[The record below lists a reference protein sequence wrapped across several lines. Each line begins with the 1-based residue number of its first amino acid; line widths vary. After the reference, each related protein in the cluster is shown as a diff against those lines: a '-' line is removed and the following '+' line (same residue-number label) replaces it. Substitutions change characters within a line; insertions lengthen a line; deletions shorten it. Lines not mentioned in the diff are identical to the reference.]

1 MSRITAEQR
10 REIARERALRMQ
22 MNNKLENYLVEED
35 TQPVQPQQQEASFW
49 QRSGETVA
57 DFLGSIAKGLGK
69 GVEGIIDAGAGIVGG
84 IGGLFDK
91 DFQDNTRK
99 FIETDYTQEL
109 YGKHIDEGTKNSYLN
124 DNKVGEIIEGV
135 GQGVGQMLP
144 AVLVTMATGGGG
156 AASLATMGVSAA
168 GTATEEAFKDGADY
182 YKGLGYGAVSGVVE
196 AATEKLTGGLTSNL
210 FGKGLLDGASKSVA
224 KEVGEQGI
232 KRVLK
237 GAAEEGFEE
246 MVSEAVQPVTKAIY
260 KGKDAFTD
268 YNFGE
273 HLKDIAEAGIIG
285 AGTSLA
291 YGGTVSP
298 VLSKLGKGAVGSEAD
313 IVSSLE
319 SNAEIDNKLA
329 KLEYDN
335 RLTEADERV
344 ALKNTRTNYENI
356 SNKLQKMG
364 EKRRAK
370 VIEKYGLG
378 QYFNTDGSISENLSQ
393 SLEGRRLSVETNT
406 EQNSP
411 LASLSRASYST
422 HLRGQE
428 SKIQESLSKASN
440 QTGTSVTLYQGG
452 FEGQSNKN
460 FSSFKK
466 ALNAFSTKS
475 GERLSFVVVNPNEKV
490 NAFIDDNVVYIG
502 ADKISNNQWMTDVV
516 HEGMHFN
523 ESSTEYKTLIDYLSK
538 SDVRVAQANAQ
549 LLNRGYNT
557 SDVNVYGSEMNA
569 ILAENVLGNE
579 HFINKVVYEELS
591 LGEKILAKIQNFK
604 YMLETI
610 KQQGSRA
617 YRELVQAEK
626 LYLKAIE
633 NYHKG
638 VTHTWN
644 REESN
649 ENVTPSNQG
658 VETNGEVR
666 YNKKSYYS
674 QFNTLALSWA
684 SRAQAGELKGFYDT
698 RTYKIVEATGDDD
711 VYVVI
716 KTIPSSNEALI
727 EYYEEHINDNNQSI
741 NRNAEDIC
749 RIIDKFANIQGQH
762 DSNSSNATR
771 GQANEGVRSLGEW
784 ELASNGERAS
794 TQSSGDKREVKTSL
808 KDSQGRTLTK
818 AQAKYIPYSKIG
830 EENVRFV
837 QRELY
842 KLYQGHDNCVADGIA
857 IENGNIVYIVDS
869 GKENGEI
876 NFAFRK
882 KLSFSN
888 EELRKEY
895 IRRTNNDS
903 VSKGYISDGLSSKFR
918 LGYDN
923 DRGSSRGSE
932 LREELSTNQEKSTNN
947 QEGVL
952 GEDGDRGVH
961 PLKKKPQYSLK
972 DSQGRTLTEA
982 QAKYF
987 ADSKVR
993 DEQGNLQAVY
1003 HATNANFNIV
1013 DFKKNAQGLFWFA
1026 SNKDALL
1033 SGQVSTPGVKNRT
1046 SIKVME
1052 LYANIVNPASWD
1064 EYDRYGIQQLKEK
1077 GYDGAILDNG
1087 DGTFIGFVFNSSNQ
1101 IKLTTNENPT
1111 NNRDI
1116 RYSLN
1121 DSQGRALTQEQQA
1134 FYRNSKAVDKDGN
1147 LQVVY
1152 HGTEGEFFTF
1162 DKALRGS
1169 ITGTK
1174 DAKLGFFFTSSK
1186 EVAREYAIT
1195 AQEMKYY
1202 NYVYNVAQGDKDIIN
1217 LLMLKDG
1224 YKQLPQ
1230 TEMVKK
1236 VGELVEKA
1244 ESGETDIKELYLN
1257 LENPLEKDWKG
1268 KAYKKVAMF
1277 KVVTEAIQG
1286 NYDGVIIRNI
1296 EDSVDQSGIYSDVFV
1311 AFEPNQIKLTTNKK
1325 PTNNEDIRYSYRPTN
1340 SLIDNYT
1347 EKQYNDFGWARV
1359 NEVLTANENSD
1370 FKKKYREIK
1379 AGRQKEIHKTSRGEI
1394 MVAVNDMAG
1403 DHFGVNNV
1411 IVFAKGSYD
1420 NYKILRVIRIN
1431 LESETDI
1438 EIVREE
1444 IYRNE
1449 NKPWTRQSNFYENLF
1464 GEELV
1469 GEYLPNSFGTYK
1481 ELKAQR
1487 WERIWGQES
1496 QGVDG
1501 TNQILQ
1507 DGRGNTRKVKFSLK
1521 SNAGLSEG
1529 EFRKIIANLKF
1540 EKKYSLN
1547 DAKDI
1552 VRHLVKQIAHDNYY
1566 AEFKANELDEL
1577 SHFLWKGLNSQPEGY
1592 RSVSEKVADFLIEHA
1607 TVRDIY
1613 TDSLDMLKDDAQ
1625 RTIDVIK
1632 PYLHSLD
1639 LRSLKEEI
1647 AHNGSE
1653 HLYLRWSAG
1662 KDNKG
1667 IRVDEL
1673 PALFENAGIY
1683 IDEYNPADILLRVD
1697 ELYNEANQTI
1707 SQREP
1712 TYKLSELLDADGLK
1726 KLKQSLMR
1734 ETLFGFEFYG
1744 EETDFVKLKKKQ
1756 EATVSKLKENLK
1768 EAIYASK
1775 IKGRISYIAKK
1786 ITDKKLETFHNATQ
1800 ASDDTFKKSVGI
1812 LSRLDYRGTFNE
1824 SARNA
1829 IQSLSKWYVKE
1840 NPLLT
1845 NAQDSEASIFDQTI
1859 ADAINFVV
1867 SGNGKLTLDE
1877 LKALEIIVRYFN
1889 GFLDTYNK
1897 TILNG
1902 RWVDV
1907 YKSAEQYYQ
1916 VAERNGALRTGKPN
1930 RLTNIGRKYSE
1941 SFSDPAHNARAA
1953 DMYDEN
1959 GFNTAMFNEFR
1970 QGEKNAAIEE
1980 MHILAELEEFYKK
1993 NKKWSK
1999 EAANRKITYLGKEL
2013 PLLEALS
2020 LYMSLN
2026 REQAIDGLIEN
2037 GFVYKVDEKGHEHRY
2052 KVNGVTEVSEGK
2064 VAQAQELRDSIKKQL
2079 NIQDVQFLDIAWK
2092 IFNEKCKKLK
2102 YDTDMRLYFY
2112 SNVVEGDYFPIKRD
2126 GIAYSVEQN
2135 FMEEMSLSSLSFNKD
2150 TIKGAKGRL
2159 FIEPITEVINRHVK
2173 GVCQYAHLKTAID
2186 SYNKIYSMDI
2196 GGNKNKPKNLRSILP
2211 NQRNGMDEYFKKL
2224 ITDIKGIKIVG
2235 ETAFNK
2241 AIGGIRGGFVKFQL
2255 GLNLKV
2261 LVTQLSSFG
2270 ASVSIINPVN
2280 IIKGFNVKTSDL
2292 DKYCPLAE
2300 LRNNENT
2307 IVRAQG
2313 VIDKI
2318 GDFGSLLM
2326 KPIGM
2331 VDRFVVQRLYAACQY
2346 EIASKKNGAKVG
2358 TEENKIEAGKLLET
2372 VIFETQQNSMATERS
2387 QAMRSHSEIMKA
2399 LTMFSSD
2406 AMKVVGRVLDGFG
2419 EISALKAR
2427 IRIAEGS
2434 EKASFESKLKVAQKK
2449 TIRSIAA
2456 LVSTSVFMAC
2466 VAQAFKSLYK
2476 KDEDEKVLESMAF
2489 DAIGNMLGGLPIIK
2503 DIYAYLMDGYDINNY
2518 AYNSLNS
2525 LLESASDIID
2535 TASNVISG
2543 KATTQQIA
2551 SGTRS
2556 MVYAVG
2562 QLLGLPV
2569 RNLYNTVY
2577 GLINRFDSATA
2588 YKIDNVFYNKS
2599 YSSDL
2604 NKALEEGNERLVA
2617 TISGI
2622 MLNENIGDIADE
2634 ASRNEL
2640 NRLVL
2645 GGYNVIPSAIKDNVS
2660 INGEETALTNKQKK
2674 EFNKVYSIAHEALA
2688 SLIKQPLYDNASD
2701 ETKAKAI
2708 KFIYDTYY
2716 DVALQDALG
2725 VDVDN
2730 KNVLFAEAI
2739 DIEKLALII
2748 ATARSL
2754 TADRD
2759 KKGNSITGS
2768 KKAKVQQYINS
2779 LRLTAAQKYMIMG
2792 YLGYTNKNGD
2802 TKVKAYIN
2810 KLALSKSEKE
2820 ELYKY
2825 SGYAA

>member
-10 REIARERALRMQ
+10 REIARERALHLK
-22 MNNKLENYLVEED
+22 MNNKLENYRIEE
-35 TQPVQPQQQEASFW
+35 VPQQRQEPQANIW
-49 QRSGETVA
+49 QKGGETVA

-69 GVEGIIDAGAGIVGG
+69 GIEGIVDAGAGIVGG

-91 DFQDNTRK
+91 DFQEDTRA
-99 FIETDYTQEL
+99 FIEKDYTQDL
-109 YGKHIDEGTKNSYLN
+109 YGKHIDEGTQNSYLN
-124 DNKVGEIIEGV
+124 DNKVGEIIEGI
-135 GQGVGQMLP
+135 GSGVGQMLP
-144 AVLVTMATGGGG
+144 AVLVTLVTGGAG
-156 AASLATMGVSAA
+156 APAAVAQGASLATMGVSAA
-168 GTATEEAFKDGADY
+168 GSSTEEAFKDGADY
-182 YKGLGYGAVSGVVE
+182 YKGLGYGAVSGAVE
-196 AATEKLTGGLTSNL
+196 AATEKLTGGLSSNI
-210 FGKGLLDGASKSVA
+210 FGKGLLDGASKSIA
-224 KEVGEQGI
+224 KEVGEQGV

-260 KGKDAFTD
+260 KGKDAFTNYD
-268 YNFGE
+268 FGE

-298 VLSKLGKGAVGSEAD
+298 VLSKLGNGAVGAEAD

-319 SNAEIDNKLA
+319 SNAELENKLA

-335 RLTEADERV
+335 KLTEADEAV
-344 ALKNTRTNYENI
+344 ALKNTRTNFENI
-356 SNKLQKMG
+356 SKKLQKMG
-364 EKRRAK
+364 EEKRAK
-370 VIEKYGLG
+370 VIQKYSLSK
-378 QYFNTDGSISENLSQ
+378 YFNADGSISENLSQ
-393 SLEGRRLSVETNT
+393 SLEDRRLSVETNA

-428 SKIQESLSKASN
+428 GRIQETLTKASE
-440 QTGTSVTLYQGG
+440 QIGTSVSIYQGV

-466 ALNAFSTKS
+466 ALNAFSNKS
-475 GERLSFVVVNPNEKV
+475 GERLSFVVVNPNERV

-538 SDVRVAQANAQ
+538 SGVRVAQANAQ

-569 ILAENVLGNE
+569 ILAENMLGNE
-579 HFINKVVYEELS
+579 HFINKIVYEELS

-617 YRELVQAEK
+617 YRELVRAEK

-633 NYHKG
+633 NYRKG

-649 ENVTPSNQG
+649 ENVTPQNQG
-658 VETNGEVR
+658 VESDGEIR
-666 YNKKSYYS
+666 YS
-674 QFNTLALSWA
+674 F
-684 SRAQAGELKGFYDT
+684 AGENSKTADLTALQKAKALLEDGASSEEIRKTTGWFKGYDGLWRYEISDKDALLLDNDKFETHYTDDGSYFTAKLSDVLEHRKLFEAYPQLKDITLIIQQTEFGTDGVSFPKDNQIVLN
-698 RTYKIVEATGDDD
+698 RTLFQRITKEYTNFLAGKQNRVKEIENTPEYKEYNAFFETDYEDMGITADEWLEREKAAEKKFFNSELG
-711 VYVVI
+711 
-716 KTIPSSNEALI
+716 K
-727 EYYEEHINDNNQSI
+727 EYYNLVW
-741 NRNAEDIC
+741 
-749 RIIDKFANIQGQH
+749 G
-762 DSNSSNATR
+762 
-771 GQANEGVRSLGEW
+771 
-784 ELASNGERAS
+784 
-794 TQSSGDKREVKTSL
+794 KTH
-808 KDSQGRTLTK
+808 T
-818 AQAKYIPYSKIG
+818 
-830 EENVRFV
+830 
-837 QRELY
+837 
-842 KLYQGHDNCVADGIA
+842 
-857 IENGNIVYIVDS
+857 NIVKEELGWSESARAVLLHEIQHHIQYVEDFAAGSSDTFWYKKLLQKYKSDYASAREEFLKLRRTAKGDFRDAIDALDDAINKFDS
-869 GKENGEI
+869 SEIKIAKAYDKASSFTEREDELEVLWNFAEAGRKLNQFYNDGQIKSSRMYELTAGEI
-876 NFAFRK
+876 ESRDVAGRADM
-882 KLSFSN
+882 S
-888 EELRKEY
+888 EVERKETRPD
-895 IRRTNNDS
+895 IDRTKVYFTERDTS
-903 VSKGYISDGLSSKFR
+903 
-918 LGYDN
+918 
-923 DRGSSRGSE
+923 
-932 LREELSTNQEKSTNN
+932 
-947 QEGVL
+947 
-952 GEDGDRGVH
+952 
-961 PLKKKPQYSLK
+961 YSLK
-972 DSQGRTLTEA
+972 DSHGRTLTEQ
-982 QAKYF
+982 QAKFF

-993 DEQGNLQAVY
+993 DEQGNLLVVY
-1003 HATNANFNIV
+1003 HGS
-1013 DFKKNAQGLFWFA
+1013 KNAGFTEFKTDLEGSYFTADRNYAEEYARGKDENVYSVYLNITKPFDTRNRRERRIFEEEFYGQWGNGAPLTERGLLDWT
-1026 SNKDALL
+1026 D
-1033 SGQVSTPGVKNRT
+1033 GGD
-1046 SIKVME
+1046 M
-1052 LYANIVNPASWD
+1052 
-1064 EYDRYGIQQLKEK
+1064 YDFIQEK
-1077 GYDGAILDNG
+1077 GYDYDGIIIDEGSVPNG
-1087 DGTFIGFVFNSSNQ
+1087 RGGLRDRGISYVAFNSNQ

-1111 NNRDI
+1111 SNSDI
-1116 RYSLN
+1116 RYSLKKN
-1121 DSQGRALTQEQQA
+1121 NYSNKR
-1134 FYRNSKAVDKDGN
+1134 K
-1147 LQVVY
+1147 
-1152 HGTEGEFFTF
+1152 
-1162 DKALRGS
+1162 
-1169 ITGTK
+1169 I
-1174 DAKLGFFFTSSK
+1174 
-1186 EVAREYAIT
+1186 VAGMTDVERYEI
-1195 AQEMKYY
+1195 
-1202 NYVYNVAQGDKDIIN
+1202 
-1217 LLMLKDG
+1217 LKDKIIENIPVVSHDAPPFISSWNDINTLIG
-1224 YKQLPQ
+1224 
-1230 TEMVKK
+1230 
-1236 VGELVEKA
+1236 VEKKNLIRKIA
-1244 ESGETDIKELYLN
+1244 SEFGVFGKNYLN
-1257 LENPLEKDWKG
+1257 SDIELEFEFSKR
-1268 KAYKKVAMF
+1268 
-1277 KVVTEAIQG
+1277 
-1286 NYDGVIIRNI
+1286 NYSESYQKQKNR
-1296 EDSVDQSGIYSDVFV
+1296 FV
-1311 AFEPNQIKLTTNKK
+1311 AFAKMFSVFDSVVSNAVGIEVHNKKDYKFDNTLKNVYVLISLFEDSGNIVPVKLEVKEFEDKTNKLYVAVAL
-1325 PTNNEDIRYSYRPTN
+1325 NEI
-1340 SLIDNYT
+1340 
-1347 EKQYNDFGWARV
+1347 KKA
-1359 NEVLTANENSD
+1359 EVL
-1370 FKKKYREIK
+1370 
-1379 AGRQKEIHKTSRGEI
+1379 
-1394 MVAVNDMAG
+1394 VN
-1403 DHFGVNNV
+1403 
-1411 IVFAKGSYD
+1411 
-1420 NYKILRVIRIN
+1420 RV
-1431 LESETDI
+1431 D
-1438 EIVREE
+1438 
-1444 IYRNE
+1444 
-1449 NKPWTRQSNFYENLF
+1449 P
-1464 GEELV
+1464 V
-1469 GEYLPNSFGTYK
+1469 GEVAHSTLSANISISDLLKKINPEDKDFYK
-1481 ELKAQR
+1481 YIPKQFNEAPK
-1487 WERIWGQES
+1487 
-1496 QGVDG
+1496 
-1501 TNQILQ
+1501 
-1507 DGRGNTRKVKFSLK
+1507 KFSLK
-1521 SNAGLSEG
+1521 ANTGLSEG

-1552 VRHLVKQIAHDNYY
+1552 VRHLVKKISHDSYF
-1566 AEFKANELDEL
+1566 AEFKTKDLDEL
-1577 SHFLWKGLNSQPEGY
+1577 SHILWKGLNTEQEGY
-1592 RSVSEKVADFLIEHA
+1592 RGVVERVADYLIEHA
-1607 TVRDIY
+1607 SMQNIY
-1613 TDSLDMLKDDAQ
+1613 TDTLDTLKNDAQ
-1625 RTIDVIK
+1625 MTLDALKR
-1632 PYLHSLD
+1632 YLHSLD
-1639 LRSLKEEI
+1639 LRSLKGEI
-1647 AHNGSE
+1647 THSGRKE
-1653 HLYLRWSAG
+1653 LYLRWSAG
-1662 KDNKG
+1662 KTNGGLKIDK
-1667 IRVDEL
+1667 L
-1673 PALFENAGIY
+1673 PDLLAEDGIY
-1683 IDEYNPADILLRVD
+1683 FDEINPADILFRLD
-1697 ELYNEANQTI
+1697 DLYNEANQNA
-1707 SQREP
+1707 SLSEP
-1712 TYKLSELLDADGLK
+1712 TYTLEELLGEEELK
-1726 KLKQSLMR
+1726 TLKQSLMR
-1734 ETLFGFEFYG
+1734 ETLFGFDFFG
-1744 EETDFVKLKKKQ
+1744 EETDFAKLKKKH
-1756 EATVSKLKENLK
+1756 ESTITKLKEELK
-1768 EAIYASK
+1768 EALFASK
-1775 IKGRISYIAKK
+1775 VKGRISYIAQK
-1786 ITDKKLETFHNATQ
+1786 ITEKKLETFHNATQ
-1800 ASDDTFKKSVGI
+1800 ASDDTFKKSIGI
-1812 LSRLDYRGTFNE
+1812 LARLDYRGAFNE

-1845 NAQDSEASIFDQTI
+1845 NAQEPEASIFDQTI
-1859 ADAINFVV
+1859 ADAIVFVA

-1877 LKALEIIVRYFN
+1877 LKALEVIVRYFN

-1907 YKSAEQYYQ
+1907 YESAEQYYQ

-1930 RLTNIGRKYSE
+1930 KLTSIGRKYSE

-1970 QGEKNAAIEE
+1970 QGEKKAAIEE

-1993 NKKWSK
+1993 NKKWTK
-1999 EAANRKITYLGKEL
+1999 EAATRKVTYLNQEL

-2026 REQAIDGLIEN
+2026 REQAVAGLLEN
-2037 GFVYKVDEKGHEHRY
+2037 GFVYKVDEKGHEQRY
-2052 KVNGVTEVSEGK
+2052 EVNGVTEVSEDK
-2064 VAQAQELRDSIKKQL
+2064 TAQAQELRESIKKQL
-2079 NIQDVQFLDIAWK
+2079 NTQDVQFLDIAWK

-2102 YDTDMRLYFY
+2102 HETDMRLYFY
-2112 SNVVEGDYFPIKRD
+2112 SNIVEGDYFPIKRD

-2241 AIGGIRGGFVKFQL
+2241 ALSSIRGGFVKFQL

-2280 IIKGFNVKTSDL
+2280 IIKGFNVRTADL

-2358 TEENKIEAGKLLET
+2358 TEDNKIEAGKLLET

-2406 AMKVVGRVLDGFG
+2406 AMKVIGRVLDGFG

-2434 EKASFESKLKVAQKK
+2434 EKTSFEAKLKVAQKK

-2489 DAIGNMLGGLPIIK
+2489 DAVGNLLGGLPIIK
-2503 DIYAYLMDGYDINNY
+2503 DIYAYLMEGYDINNY

-2525 LLESASDIID
+2525 LLESAGDIID
-2535 TASNVISG
+2535 TAYNVVEG

-2569 RNLYNTVY
+2569 RNLYNTIY

-2588 YKIDNVFYNKS
+2588 YKIDNVFYSKS

-2622 MLNENIGDIADE
+2622 MLNENIGDITDE
-2634 ASRNEL
+2634 ASRKEL

-2645 GGYNVIPSAIKDNVS
+2645 GGYNVIPSAIKDSVS

-2674 EFNKVYSIAHEALA
+2674 EFNNIYSIAHEALA
-2688 SLIKQPLYDNASD
+2688 SLVKQPLYDNASD

-2725 VDVDN
+2725 VDADN

-2754 TADRD
+2754 TADKD
-2759 KKGNSITGS
+2759 KKGNSISGS
-2768 KKAKVQQYINS
+2768 KKAKVQQYVNS
-2779 LRLTAAQKYMIMG
+2779 LKLSAAQKYMIMG
-2792 YLGYTNKNGD
+2792 YLGYSNNNGEL
-2802 TKVKAYIN
+2802 KVKTYIN
-2810 KLALSKSEKE
+2810 RLALSKSEKE
-2820 ELYKY
+2820 ALYKY
-2825 SGYAA
+2825 SGYVA

>member
-1 MSRITAEQR
+1 MARLSAQEVRD
-10 REIARERALRMQ
+10 IASKRALQ
-22 MNNKLENYLVEED
+22 KENNNKLNNYLVEEE
-35 TQPVQPQQQEASFW
+35 TQPIQAIEERKANFW

-124 DNKVGEIIEGV
+124 DNKVGEIIEGI

-144 AVLVTMATGGGG
+144 AVLATVATGGAG
-156 AASLATMGVSAA
+156 AASLATMGVGAA
-168 GTATEEAFKDGADY
+168 GNATEEAFNDGADY
-182 YKGLGYGAVSGVVE
+182 YKGLGYGAVSGAVE
-196 AATEKLTGGLTSNL
+196 AATEKLTGGLTSNI

-260 KGKDAFTD
+260 KGKDAFNN

-298 VLSKLGKGAVGSEAD
+298 ILSKLGNGAVGAEAD

-319 SNAEIDNKLA
+319 SNAELENKLA
-329 KLEYDN
+329 RLEYDN
-335 RLTEADERV
+335 KLTEADEAV
-344 ALKNTRTNYENI
+344 ALKNTRTNYDNI
-356 SNKLQKMG
+356 SKKLQKMG
-364 EKRRAK
+364 EEKRAK
-370 VIEKYGLG
+370 VIEKYSLG
-378 QYFNTDGSISENLSQ
+378 QYFNADGSISENLSQ
-393 SLEGRRLSVETNT
+393 SLESRRLSVEANT

-411 LASLSRASYST
+411 LANLSRASYSSY
-422 HLRGQE
+422 LRGQE
-428 SKIQESLSKASN
+428 GRIQETLTKASE
-440 QTGTSVTLYQGG
+440 QTGVSITVYQGV

-466 ALNAFSTKS
+466 ALNAFSNKS

-538 SDVRVAQANAQ
+538 SGVRVAQANAQ
-549 LLNRGYNT
+549 LLNRGYNML
-557 SDVNVYGSEMNA
+557 DVNVYGSEMNA
-569 ILAENVLGNE
+569 ILAENMLGNE
-579 HFINKVVYEELS
+579 HFINKIVYEELS

-610 KQQGSRA
+610 KQQGSRS

-626 LYLKAIE
+626 LYLKAID
-633 NYHKG
+633 NYRKG

-658 VETNGEVR
+658 VESNGEVK
-666 YNKKSYYS
+666 YNRK
-674 QFNTLALSWA
+674 
-684 SRAQAGELKGFYDT
+684 
-698 RTYKIVEATGDDD
+698 V
-711 VYVVI
+711 
-716 KTIPSSNEALI
+716 
-727 EYYEEHINDNNQSI
+727 
-741 NRNAEDIC
+741 
-749 RIIDKFANIQGQH
+749 
-762 DSNSSNATR
+762 
-771 GQANEGVRSLGEW
+771 
-784 ELASNGERAS
+784 
-794 TQSSGDKREVKTSL
+794 
-808 KDSQGRTLTK
+808 
-818 AQAKYIPYSKIG
+818 AKYIPYSKIG
-830 EENVRFV
+830 EENVRFI

-842 KLYQGHDNCVADGIA
+842 KLYQGYDNCVADGIA

-869 GKENGEI
+869 GKENGEV

-882 KLSFSN
+882 KKIIN
-888 EELRKEY
+888 DDELRKEA

-923 DRGSSRGSE
+923 DIGHDRRPE
-932 LREELSTNQEKSTNN
+932 LREELSTNQGKPTNN

-952 GEDGDRGVH
+952 GEDGDRGVR
-961 PLKKKPQYSLK
+961 PLKKRPQYSLK
-972 DSQGRTLTEA
+972 DSQGRTLT
-982 QAKYF
+982 
-987 ADSKVR
+987 
-993 DEQGNLQAVY
+993 
-1003 HATNANFNIV
+1003 
-1013 DFKKNAQGLFWFA
+1013 
-1026 SNKDALL
+1026 
-1033 SGQVSTPGVKNRT
+1033 
-1046 SIKVME
+1046 
-1052 LYANIVNPASWD
+1052 
-1064 EYDRYGIQQLKEK
+1064 
-1077 GYDGAILDNG
+1077 
-1087 DGTFIGFVFNSSNQ
+1087 
-1101 IKLTTNENPT
+1101 
-1111 NNRDI
+1111 
-1116 RYSLN
+1116 
-1121 DSQGRALTQEQQA
+1121 QEQQE
-1134 FYRNSKAVDKDGN
+1134 FYQNSKAVDKDGN

-1186 EVAREYAIT
+1186 EVAKEYAVT

-1202 NYVYNVAQGDKDIIN
+1202 NYVYKIAQGDKDVIN
-1217 LLMLKDG
+1217 LLTLKDG

-1230 TEMVKK
+1230 TDMVKR

-1244 ESGETDIKELYLN
+1244 ESGETDIKEIYLN
-1257 LENPLEKDWKG
+1257 IENPLEKDWKG

-1296 EDSVDQSGIYSDVFV
+1296 EDSVDQSGKYSDVFV
-1311 AFEPNQIKLTTNKK
+1311 AFEPNQIKLTTNKH
-1325 PTNNEDIRYSYRPTN
+1325 PTSSEDIRYSLKSFAEQVDDVLNGADTSSTHLKIMETPTILQEAGLPNLPILMTAKHLKTITSAGGKDNSNYHNLSVDIVKNLPSYISEPVVIADSLTRDDSVVIITEAVDSENRPVIAAILLNGKGRLDAKHIRANIMT
-1340 SLIDNYT
+1340 SAYGKDNFQLFLNRLAQ
-1347 EKQYNDFGWARV
+1347 EKAIIYWD
-1359 NEVLTANENSD
+1359 
-1370 FKKKYREIK
+1370 KKKSQTLSVSLGVQFPNAITNLDSNSIIRK
-1379 AGRQKEIHKTSRGEI
+1379 AR
-1394 MVAVNDMAG
+1394 AFVN
-1403 DHFGVNNV
+1403 
-1411 IVFAKGSYD
+1411 
-1420 NYKILRVIRIN
+1420 
-1431 LESETDI
+1431 T
-1438 EIVREE
+1438 
-1444 IYRNE
+1444 
-1449 NKPWTRQSNFYENLF
+1449 
-1464 GEELV
+1464 
-1469 GEYLPNSFGTYK
+1469 
-1481 ELKAQR
+1481 
-1487 WERIWGQES
+1487 
-1496 QGVDG
+1496 
-1501 TNQILQ
+1501 Q
-1507 DGRGNTRKVKFSLK
+1507 DKNTKYSLK
-1521 SNAGLSEG
+1521 SDSRLSEG

-1552 VRHLVKQIAHDNYY
+1552 VRHLVKKISHDSYF
-1566 AEFKANELDEL
+1566 AEFKTKDLDEL
-1577 SHFLWKGLNSQPEGY
+1577 SHILWKGLNTEQEGY
-1592 RSVSEKVADFLIEHA
+1592 RVVVERVADYLIEHA
-1607 TVRDIY
+1607 SMQNIY
-1613 TDSLDMLKDDAQ
+1613 TDTLDTLKNDAQ
-1625 RTIDVIK
+1625 MTLDALK
-1632 PYLHSLD
+1632 QYLHSLD
-1639 LRSLKEEI
+1639 LRSLKGEI
-1647 AHNGSE
+1647 THSGRKE
-1653 HLYLRWSAG
+1653 LYLRWSAG
-1662 KDNKG
+1662 KTNGGLKIDK
-1667 IRVDEL
+1667 L
-1673 PALFENAGIY
+1673 PDLLAEDGIY
-1683 IDEYNPADILLRVD
+1683 FDEINPADILFRLD
-1697 ELYNEANQTI
+1697 DLYNEANQNA
-1707 SQREP
+1707 SLSEP
-1712 TYKLSELLDADGLK
+1712 TYTLEELLGEEELK
-1726 KLKQSLMR
+1726 TLKQSLMR
-1734 ETLFGFEFYG
+1734 ETLFGFEFFG
-1744 EETDFVKLKKKQ
+1744 EETDFAKLKKKH
-1756 EATVSKLKENLK
+1756 ESTITKLKEELK
-1768 EAIYASK
+1768 EALFASK
-1775 IKGRISYIAKK
+1775 VKGRISYIAQK
-1786 ITDKKLETFHNATQ
+1786 ITEKKLETFHNATQ

-1812 LSRLDYRGTFNE
+1812 LARLDYRGAFNE

-1845 NAQDSEASIFDQTI
+1845 NAQEPEASIFDQTI
-1859 ADAINFVV
+1859 ADAIIFVA

-1877 LKALEIIVRYFN
+1877 LKALEVIIRYFN

-1907 YKSAEQYYQ
+1907 YESAEQYYQ
-1916 VAERNGALRTGKPN
+1916 VADRNGALRTGKPN
-1930 RLTNIGRKYSE
+1930 KLTSIGRKYSE

-1970 QGEKNAAIEE
+1970 QGEKKAAIEE

-1993 NKKWSK
+1993 NKKWTK
-1999 EAANRKITYLGKEL
+1999 EAATRKVTYLNQEL

-2026 REQAIDGLIEN
+2026 REQAVAGLLEN
-2037 GFVYKVDEKGHEHRY
+2037 GFVYKVDEKGHEQRY
-2052 KVNGVTEVSEGK
+2052 EVNGVTEVSEDK
-2064 VAQAQELRDSIKKQL
+2064 TAQAQELRESIKKQL
-2079 NIQDVQFLDIAWK
+2079 NTQDVQFLDIAWK

-2102 YDTDMRLYFY
+2102 HDTDMRLYFY
-2112 SNVVEGDYFPIKRD
+2112 SNIVEGDYFPIKRD

-2186 SYNKIYSMDI
+2186 SYNKIYSIDI

-2241 AIGGIRGGFVKFQL
+2241 ALSSIRGGFVKFQL

-2280 IIKGFNVKTSDL
+2280 IIKGFNVRTADL

-2358 TEENKIEAGKLLET
+2358 TEDNKIEAGKLLET

-2387 QAMRSHSEIMKA
+2387 QAMRSHSEIVKA

-2406 AMKVVGRVLDGFG
+2406 AMKVIGRVLDGFG

-2434 EKASFESKLKVAQKK
+2434 EKTSFEAKLKVAQKK

-2489 DAIGNMLGGLPIIK
+2489 DAVGNLLGGLPIIK
-2503 DIYAYLMDGYDINNY
+2503 DIYAYLMEGYDINNY

-2525 LLESASDIID
+2525 LLESAGDIID
-2535 TASNVISG
+2535 TAYNVVEG

-2569 RNLYNTVY
+2569 RNLYNTIY

-2588 YKIDNVFYNKS
+2588 YKIDNAFYNKS

-2622 MLNENIGDIADE
+2622 MLNENIGDITDG
-2634 ASRNEL
+2634 ASRKEL

-2645 GGYNVIPSAIKDNVS
+2645 GGYNVIPSAIKDSVS

-2674 EFNKVYSIAHEALA
+2674 AFNNVYSIAHEALA
-2688 SLIKQPLYDNASD
+2688 SLVKQPLYDNASD

-2716 DVALQDALG
+2716 DVALQDALE

-2754 TADRD
+2754 TADKD
-2759 KKGNSITGS
+2759 KKGNSISGS
-2768 KKAKVQQYINS
+2768 KKAKVQQYVNS
-2779 LRLTAAQKYMIMG
+2779 LKLSAAQKYMIMG
-2792 YLGYTNKNGD
+2792 YLGYSNNNGEL
-2802 TKVKAYIN
+2802 KVKTYIN
-2810 KLALSKSEKE
+2810 RLALSKSEKE
-2820 ELYKY
+2820 ALYKY
-2825 SGYAA
+2825 SGYVA